1 MNEQA
6 LRDKLP
12 IGSHEKII
20 KVIRHHWFAYV
31 SVYIGSALRIL
42 LILSVVP
49 IIGVYHNDL
58 QLSASAAG
66 VIAAGGGMF
75 AVIVGLFSLIP
86 AWLKKQEYLVLT
98 EEALMQVNKPS
109 IFTNKVSQL
118 NLVHVSDV
126 TVNQDAIGSLLGYG
140 KLVIETPGEQD
151 NYIFSMVND
160 PRGVSKAIVEAH
172 ENYAA
177 ALESGQI
184 QTTLGSRPPVNG
196 TAWRPEPPLS
206 TDARQYQPVQ
216 PPHDSK
222 AAASALG
229 HIASEEAETEDQ

>member
-1 MNEQA
+1 MVMNEQA

-12 IGSHEKII
+12 IGNNEKIL

-31 SVYIGSALRIL
+31 SVYIGSAL
-42 LILSVVP
+42 LIVLIFAVLGL
-49 IIGVYHNDL
+49 INAYHNDL
-58 QLSASAAG
+58 QISGAAVG
-66 VIAAGGGMF
+66 ALTAGGGVF
-75 AVIVGLFSLIP
+75 AIIVGLFSLIP

-109 IFTNKVSQL
+109 LFTSKVSQL

-126 TVNQDAIGSLLGYG
+126 TVNQDVVGSMLGYG
-140 KLVIETPGEQD
+140 RLVIETPGEQD
-151 NYIFSMVND
+151 NYIFTMVDD

-184 QTTLGSRPPVNG
+184 QTTLGQRPPVPGN
-196 TAWRPEPPLS
+196 AWRPEPP
-206 TDARQYQPVQ
+206 APVMQPQ
-216 PPHDSK
+216 TTHATHDPK
-222 AAASALG
+222 AAASTLG
-229 HIASEEAETEDQ
+229 HIASEEAETED